1 MKRILYVAYHFPPQS
16 GSSGLLRSLKYCR
29 YLPETGWLPTVLSV
43 NPLAYERTE
52 QSLLRDI
59 PSEVSV
65 LRTFA
70 LDTRRH
76 LSIKNRYA
84 LWMALPD
91 RWISWCVS
99 AIPIGLFTISRKR
112 IDLIFTTF
120 PIATAVLIG
129 LILHRMTGKPWVVD
143 FRDSMTEDDYPRDE
157 RTRRIY
163 RRIECQAIRRGSLFL
178 FTATSTIDMYLK
190 RYPEL
195 RPEKCI
201 LLPNGYD
208 EEDFRSLRAGPSGPV
223 SKERPLRILH
233 TGLIYPEERDPRPF
247 FQALSR
253 LKIEGKIDAANLQVD
268 LRASGEEEHYAK
280 QLQALGIEDIVHLLP
295 PVPYQEALQEAAGAD
310 ALLLLQGVTCN
321 HQIPAKSYE
330 YFRLQRPILAL
341 TTHEGDTAAL
351 LRDVGG
357 ATITNMYDADTIYES
372 LLIFLQSLW
381 RGDHSL
387 PDPDKTGRFA
397 RRNQAL
403 ELGRHLNAILESA
416 KSK

>member
-1 MKRILYVAYHFPPQS
+1 M
-16 GSSGLLRSLKYCR
+16 LRSLKYCR

-43 NPLAYERTE
+43 KPLAYERTE
-52 QSLLRDI
+52 QSLLGDI
-59 PSEVSV
+59 PPEVSV

-91 RWISWCVS
+91 RWMSWCLS
-99 AIPIGLFTISRKR
+99 AIPVGLFTIFRRR

-163 RRIECQAIRRGSLFL
+163 RRIERQAIRHGSLFL
-178 FTATSTIDMYLK
+178 FTAISTIDMYLK

-208 EEDFRSLRAGPSGPV
+208 EEDFRSLPASQTGPF
-223 SKERPLRILH
+223 SKDRPLRLLH
-233 TGLIYPEERDPRPF
+233 TGLIYPEERDPRPL

-253 LKIEGKIDAANLQVD
+253 LKTDGKINAANLQVD
-268 LRASGEEEHYAK
+268 LRASGEEEHYAR

-295 PVPYQEALQEAAGAD
+295 PVPYQEALREAAGAD

-321 HQIPAKSYE
+321 HQIPAKTYE
-330 YFRLQRPILAL
+330 YFRLRRPVLAL

-357 ATITNMYDADTIYES
+357 ATIVSMYDADAIYES
-372 LLIFLQSLW
+372 LPVFFESVR

-387 PDPDKTGRFA
+387 PDADKTRRFA

-403 ELGRHLNAILESA
+403 ELGRHLNEILESS

>member
-1 MKRILYVAYHFPPQS
+1 MKQILYVAYHFPPQS

-29 YLPETGWLPTVLSV
+29 YLPEAGWLPTVLSV
-43 NPLAYERTE
+43 RPLAYERTE
-52 QSLLRDI
+52 QSLLSDI
-59 PSEVSV
+59 PPEVSV

-70 LDTRRH
+70 VDTRRH

-91 RWISWCVS
+91 RWSSWCLS
-99 AIPIGLFTISRKR
+99 AIPIGLLTIVRKH

-129 LILHRMTGKPWVVD
+129 LVLHRITGKPWVVD

-157 RTRRIY
+157 RTRRSY
-163 RRIECQAIRRGSLFL
+163 RKIERQAIRHGSLFL
-178 FTATSTIDMYLK
+178 FTAISTIDMYLK

-195 RPEKCI
+195 RREKCI

-208 EEDFRSLRAGPSGPV
+208 EEDFRSLRVNPIGPLP
-223 SKERPLRILH
+223 KERPLRLLH

-253 LKIEGKIDAANLQVD
+253 LKTEGKINAASLQVD
-268 LRASGEEEHYAK
+268 LRASGEEQYFAK
-280 QLQALGIEDIVHLLP
+280 ELQALGIGDIVHLLP

-310 ALLLLQGVTCN
+310 ALLLLQGITCN

-330 YFRLQRPILAL
+330 YLRLQRPIFAL

-357 ATITNMYDADTIYES
+357 ATIVNMYEADAIYES
-372 LLIFLQSLW
+372 LLAFFESVR
-381 RGDHSL
+381 RGDHPL
-387 PDPDKTGRFA
+387 PDREKAGRFA

-403 ELGRHLNAILESA
+403 ELGRHLDKIKES
-416 KSK
+416 SK